1 MLEIK
6 KILNQ
11 NLTKFWTDKNYYPL
25 PFVRYRVLYGGRAS
39 SKSHEICTMLV
50 IQSILSKKRILCTR
64 AFQNKISDSV
74 KALLEEKISVNR
86 LERYFIVTK
95 NSIKCINGSEFLF
108 YGLAR
113 NTAEI
118 KGLEGVDICYVEE
131 AQYITKDM
139 FNLLAPTIRKEGSE
153 LWIAFNP
160 LNYYD
165 FIYQNFVIYQK
176 DNSMVQKINYY
187 DNPFLSQTMIDEIE
201 SFKDD
206 DDFAHVYLGEPKDD
220 STNSIIKL
228 KWLLECV
235 DAFEKL
241 GISKRE
247 VNRVG
252 YDVADAGDDT
262 NAIAVLERG
271 EIISLEEW
279 NAKEDELD
287 VSTQRAVKATLKLH
301 RGMLIYDSI
310 GVGAG
315 VGAII
320 KNLDKK
326 PFRYYKFVASNSPDN
341 PTSKYAYLG
350 TATEL
355 TNKEAFENL
364 KAQQWQLFADRAKAT
379 YNAIVKGKEINK
391 SDIISFSSKIPKKL
405 LDKAFQELSTP
416 IRENAEDGKMK
427 VESKKSLK
435 KRGVDSPNLADAI
448 IMANYNKRLSF

>member
-1 MLEIK
+1 MTVNK
-6 KILNQ
+6 
-11 NLTKFWTDKNYYPL
+11 NLDDFWEMDRDTNTL

-50 IQSILSKKRILCTR
+50 VQSLLSKKRILCTR

-74 KALLEEKISVNR
+74 KALLEEKISTNK
-86 LERYFIVTK
+86 LDHFFIITK
-95 NSIKCINGSEFLF
+95 NSIICKHTGSEFLF

-165 FIYQNFVIYQK
+165 FIYQNFVVHHK
-176 DNSMVQKINYY
+176 ENSKVRKINYNE
-187 DNPFLSQTMIDEIE
+187 NPFLSQTMIDEIE

-206 DDFAHVYLGEPKDD
+206 EDFAHVYLGEPKDD
-220 STNSIIKL
+220 SNNSIIKL

-252 YDVADAGDDT
+252 FDVADSGDDT
-262 NAIAVLERG
+262 NAIAVLEKG
-271 EIISLEEW
+271 EIVSLEEW
-279 NAKEDELD
+279 NAGEDELD
-287 VSTQRAVKATLKLH
+287 VSTKKAVRETLKLH
-301 RGMLIYDSI
+301 RGVLIYDSI

-320 KNLDKK
+320 KNLNKK
-326 PFRYYKFVASNSPDN
+326 PFRHYKFVASNSPDN

-355 TNKEAFENL
+355 TNREAFENL

-379 YNAIVKGKEINK
+379 YNAIVKGDKISK
-391 SDIISFSSKIPKKL
+391 SDVISFSSKIPKRL

-416 IRENAEDGKMK
+416 MRENAEDRKMK

-435 KRGVDSPNLADAI
+435 KRGIDSPNLADAI
-448 IMANYNKRLSF
+448 IMANYNKKLSF